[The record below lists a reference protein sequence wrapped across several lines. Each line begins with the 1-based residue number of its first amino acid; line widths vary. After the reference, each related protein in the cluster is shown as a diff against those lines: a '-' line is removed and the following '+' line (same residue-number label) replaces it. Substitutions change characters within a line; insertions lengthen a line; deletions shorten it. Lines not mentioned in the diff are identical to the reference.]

1 MAANQERA
9 WAFRSKERL
18 FSAFEVLIAR
28 GKLNIVFLS
37 CERKCW
43 TTLFKVA
50 TENVL
55 WMSFMFDKLTGTEN

>member
-9 WAFRSKERL
+9 WAFRLKERL
-18 FSAFEVLIAR
+18 FSAFGVLIAR

-43 TTLFKVA
+43 TALFKVA
-50 TENVL
+50 TKNVL
-55 WMSFMFDKLTGTEN
+55 WMLFMFDKLTGTEN